1 MRDLLWGNVVF
12 IGKEAYHE
20 TLTATAAT
28 MGFVRVNFVKFK
40 DLKMMIALIISI
52 IANARSQDSN
62 KLIKQT
68 KWYAK
73 WLDWSYNELV
83 AINSNI
89 NFLATQE
96 KS

>member
-1 MRDLLWGNVVF
+1 MVF

-20 TLTATAAT
+20 TLTATATT

-68 KWYAK
+68 KRYAK
-73 WLDWSYNELV
+73 
-83 AINSNI
+83 
-89 NFLATQE
+89 
-96 KS
+96 